1 MQCCIEISG
10 KKSQFITQKLDM
22 DSHQKH
28 PKWKDNPFHFKPGHT
43 KQTAGLIIKIYG
55 VYCQNNLVVDK
66 KTMKI
71 SLEKGK
77 EIKLSADKPLGWAV
91 CPLFIDDCVDAAQ
104 HVLPLFSGSPP
115 DAFMKLMETRGPN
128 PVLIKF
134 ALSKSIIKL
143 FKTPAVLKVSVYDA
157 LYEDSELFSEM
168 TQDDERL
175 LKAAGQNDKYHDIL
189 EEGPKVSQLMANAFQ
204 DQNMLAPTKNQL
216 KNAYESLESLMNP
229 HFSKFVKQSYVY
241 KDDEVILT
249 LT

>member
-1 MQCCIEISG
+1 
-10 KKSQFITQKLDM
+10 
-22 DSHQKH
+22 
-28 PKWKDNPFHFKPGHT
+28 
-43 KQTAGLIIKIYG
+43 
-55 VYCQNNLVVDK
+55 
-66 KTMKI
+66 
-71 SLEKGK
+71 
-77 EIKLSADKPLGWAV
+77 
-91 CPLFIDDCVDAAQ
+91 
-104 HVLPLFSGSPP
+104 
-115 DAFMKLMETRGPN
+115 METRGPN

-204 DQNMLAPTKNQL
+204 DQNMPAPTKNQL

-229 HFSKFVKQSYVY
+229 HFSKFVKQSY
-241 KDDEVILT
+241 
-249 LT
+249 